1 MLYTLLSR
9 IRFNVS
15 MSPYKSLLGHL
26 EAKVSQEYLCYEQL
40 THQNK
45 SMLMYLFFLIW
56 YNPWLHVETFY
67 FSFNFTAFFF
77 PFNDSSTFLLTI
89 LSKISQVTCSTV
101 HLMFHTTACFSLQ
114 YLMLQKIWNMTWPMR
129 LDKICYNPKHCSE
142 TWNDLFFNVL

>member
-77 PFNDSSTFLLTI
+77 SLQWLIYFFANNIVKDFSGDMQYSTFDVPHNSLLQPTV
-89 LSKISQVTCSTV
+89 SDVTKDMK
-101 HLMFHTTACFSLQ
+101 HD
-114 YLMLQKIWNMTWPMR
+114 MT
-129 LDKICYNPKHCSE
+129 NE
-142 TWNDLFFNVL
+142 TW

>member
-26 EAKVSQEYLCYEQL
+26 EAKVSQEYLFYEQL

-77 PFNDSSTFLLTI
+77 SLQWLIYFFANNIVKDFSGDMQYSTFDVPHNSLLQPTV
-89 LSKISQVTCSTV
+89 SDVTKDMK
-101 HLMFHTTACFSLQ
+101 HD
-114 YLMLQKIWNMTWPMR
+114 MT
-129 LDKICYNPKHCSE
+129 NE
-142 TWNDLFFNVL
+142 TW